1 MRESLEFIELQRPVV
16 DSRRQSE
23 PIFHKIHLAG
33 EVAAVHAADLREG
46 DMALINDCEVVFGE
60 IVEQTEWAHAGL
72 PAIEIAGIVFDT
84 AAMSQFLNHLEV
96 VGYTLAQSLGLEQF
110 TFVAEKLALSAEID
124 SNLVDGACRVL
135 FRRHEDIGRI
145 YVESVKL
152 RQNGSRFRIHRADTF
167 NFITPENNA

>member
-1 MRESLEFIELQRPVV
+1 
-16 DSRRQSE
+16 
-23 PIFHKIHLAG
+23 
-33 EVAAVHAADLREG
+33 
-46 DMALINDCEVVFGE
+46 
-60 IVEQTEWAHAGL
+60 
-72 PAIEIAGIVFDT
+72 
-84 AAMSQFLNHLEV
+84 MSQFLNHLEV

-167 NFITPENNA
+167 NFITPENNTQLNIFEGEEYIDCIPLYAELTALEFDFRAAVERVHELAEESVA